1 MHGRTEAE
9 DTLWLKEDEIQKR
22 TKGRREQDVVFKV
35 GLYKSTDCRR
45 KRSFKRNDCEQKK
58 M

>member
-9 DTLWLKEDEIQKR
+9 DTLKEDEIQKR
-22 TKGRREQDVVFKV
+22 TKCRREQDVVFKV
-35 GLYKSTDCRR
+35 ELYKSTDCRR
-45 KRSFKRNDCEQKK
+45 KRSFKRNDCVQKK